1 VTRGTGSV
9 LDPERLIDE
18 FRIYDRSVDVVS
30 IYHWLF
36 TATKELPKTVR
47 HFERYPKVA
56 VTRNDEAIVLTPDFT
71 VLFSDGTGIVAEIA
85 NVALHDNSVEKLCS
99 QLNNYGKITHLQDRD
114 GSLVPTAPVDVLL
127 LTPVEMHASAA
138 RRIFNERIDESD
150 HWYKPSKRPV
160 LAHFSALPDK
170 YVIHFWANEAL
181 NGALHQNDRD
191 PNYATFTDGLNV
203 PAKHFAQNKVTHA
216 FMNDPVKPL
225 YMATRLWAN
234 VFPSAFGVSGTELE
248 LTNDAIVRALR
259 SQYGVGRSND
269 VTAAMH
275 ILVAAGVA
283 TEVNSRRWNV
293 KRRSLRSDGDDVHAA
308 IAERVA
314 KRAVAKPS
322 RRKAS
327 TTPPQELA
335 LFDLSTEAE

>member
-1 VTRGTGSV
+1 VTRGTGGV
-9 LDPERLIDE
+9 LDPQLLIDE
-18 FRIYDRSVDVVS
+18 FKVYDRAVDVVS

-47 HFERYPKVA
+47 HFERYPKVQ
-56 VTRNDEAIVLTPDFT
+56 VTRNDETVVLTPDFT

-85 NVALHDNSVEKLCS
+85 NLALHDNSVEKLCN

-114 GSLVPTAPVDVLL
+114 GSLVLTAPVDVRL

-150 HWYKPSKRPV
+150 HRYKPLRRPV

-170 YVIHFWANEAL
+170 YVIHFWANEVL
-181 NGALHQNDRD
+181 NGALHQNDRE
-191 PNYATFTDGLNV
+191 PNYATFTDGLNI
-203 PAKHFAQNKVTHA
+203 PAEYFAQNKVTHA

-225 YMATRLWAN
+225 YLATRLWAN

-248 LTNDAIVRALR
+248 LTSDAIVTALR

-269 VTAAMH
+269 VAAAMR
-275 ILVAAGVA
+275 ILVAADVA
-283 TEVNSRRWNV
+283 TEVNPRKWKV
-293 KRRSLRSDGDDVHAA
+293 KRRSLRSDGDDVHGA

-314 KRAVAKPS
+314 KRAVRKPS
-322 RRKAS
+322 RRKAAS
-327 TTPPQELA
+327 TPPQELA
-335 LFDLSTEAE
+335 LFDFSTEAE